1 MRQRQSEILT
11 LAGEM
16 IQTKGY
22 DSFSYN
28 DLSLRLGIRKAS
40 IHHHF
45 PKKQEL
51 GLAYLKYRFEAIK
64 DIENQLRQSRMNPVQ
79 KLQAYFDLGV
89 KSIEEHKICPIS
101 SFQADRWNINEEMN
115 SVLTKIEDIELS
127 MLSSILEDGRSSEE
141 LFFVGEAKD
150 QANMILSSM
159 KGAILYAQGQ
169 GLDFYKRTMN
179 QVVANLQG
187 SPSAWNFQKH
197 KLFYSPIGWA
207 NWATSPLVKPFL
219 IHKKIFE
226 LVLLR
231 KIQLFDWLSI
241 SQSVQKPDKK
251 RIVILTAEKI

>member
-1 MRQRQSEILT
+1 MRERQSEILM

-51 GLAYLKYRFEAIK
+51 GLAYLKYWYEATQDLAK
-64 DIENQLRQSRMNPVQ
+64 QLRQSRMTPVQ
-79 KLQAYFDLGV
+79 KLQAFLDLGV
-89 KSIEEHKICPIS
+89 KSIEEKKICPVS

-115 SVLTKIEDIELS
+115 EVLTKIEATELS
-127 MLSSILEDGRSSEE
+127 MLTSILEDGQSSEE

-150 QANMILSSM
+150 QANLILSSM

-169 GLDFYKRTMN
+169 GLDFYQRTMN
-179 QVVANLQG
+179 QIVANLQG
-187 SPSAWNFQKH
+187 SPRS
-197 KLFYSPIGWA
+197 
-207 NWATSPLVKPFL
+207 
-219 IHKKIFE
+219 
-226 LVLLR
+226 
-231 KIQLFDWLSI
+231 
-241 SQSVQKPDKK
+241 
-251 RIVILTAEKI
+251 

>member
-1 MRQRQSEILT
+1 MFINIINITLKVNENMRQRQSEILM

-40 IHHHF
+40 IHHHY

-51 GLAYLKYRFEAIK
+51 GLAYLKYRFEANK

-79 KLQAYFDLGV
+79 KLQAFLDLGV
-89 KSIEEHKICPIS
+89 KAVEEKKICPIS

-115 SVLTKIEDIELS
+115 SLLTKIEDTELS
-127 MLSSILEDGRSSEE
+127 MLTSILEDGRSSEE

-169 GLDFYKRTMN
+169 GMDFYERTMN

-187 SPSAWNFQKH
+187 SPSA
-197 KLFYSPIGWA
+197 
-207 NWATSPLVKPFL
+207 
-219 IHKKIFE
+219 
-226 LVLLR
+226 
-231 KIQLFDWLSI
+231 
-241 SQSVQKPDKK
+241 
-251 RIVILTAEKI
+251 

>member
-1 MRQRQSEILT
+1 M

-51 GLAYLKYRFEAIK
+51 GLAYLKYRFEAAK
-64 DIENQLRQSRMNPVQ
+64 DIENQLRNSRMNPLQ
-79 KLQAYFDLGV
+79 KLQAYLDLGV
-89 KSIEEHKICPIS
+89 KSIEEKKICPIS

-115 SVLTKIEDIELS
+115 SDQDRSTGSPLT
-127 MLSSILEDGRSSEE
+127 SILEDGRSSEE

-187 SPSAWNFQKH
+187 SPSA
-197 KLFYSPIGWA
+197 
-207 NWATSPLVKPFL
+207 
-219 IHKKIFE
+219 
-226 LVLLR
+226 
-231 KIQLFDWLSI
+231 
-241 SQSVQKPDKK
+241 
-251 RIVILTAEKI
+251 